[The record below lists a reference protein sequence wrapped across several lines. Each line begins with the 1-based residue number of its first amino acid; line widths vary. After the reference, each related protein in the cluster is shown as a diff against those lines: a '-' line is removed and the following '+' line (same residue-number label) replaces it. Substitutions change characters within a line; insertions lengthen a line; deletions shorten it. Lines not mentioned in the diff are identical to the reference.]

1 MAHARLTR
9 AALMTAVLAAA
20 AMATAQAAD
29 MPASKAKGPKEK
41 CYGVSKAGENDCAK
55 AGAHG
60 CATLGKVAYDGSEYQ
75 EVPKGTCEQMSGS
88 LAPFEGVNPK
98 IKG

>member
-9 AALMTAVLAAA
+9 AALMTAVLGAA

-29 MPASKAKGPKEK
+29 MPAKGKVPKEK

-60 CATLGKVAYDGSEYQ
+60 CATLGKIAYDGSEYQ
-75 EVPKGTCEQMSGS
+75 EVPKGTCEQMNGS
-88 LAPFEGVNPK
+88 LKPFEGVNPK

>member
-9 AALMTAVLAAA
+9 TALVSAVLGAA
-20 AMATAQAAD
+20 AMATAQAAEA
-29 MPASKAKGPKEK
+29 PAKTPKEK
-41 CYGVSKAGENDCAK
+41 CYGVSKAGENDCAN
-55 AGAHG
+55 AGKHG
-60 CATLGKVAYDGSEYQ
+60 CATLGKVAYDGQEFQ

-88 LAPFEGVNPK
+88 LKPFEGVNPK